1 MNMSDYNTNLSTI
14 TEIFDLFSQ
23 SARLN
28 IVLAIGSGHA
38 CVCHLEAVLGLRQA
52 YISQQLMLMRSAG
65 LVETERCGKHIF
77 YHLSD
82 PQWLTLIQRAAE
94 LKKIELPIFE
104 LPEIDGC
111 VYSGKSCKSN
121 K

>member
-1 MNMSDYNTNLSTI
+1 MNMSDYNTNLSSI
-14 TEIFDLFSQ
+14 AEVFDLFSQ
-23 SARLN
+23 SARLR
-28 IVLAIGSGHA
+28 IILAIGTGHA

-65 LVETERCGKHIF
+65 LVDTERCGKHIF

-94 LKKIELPIFE
+94 LKNIELPTFE

-111 VYSGKSCKSN
+111 VYSGSSCNSKN
-121 K
+121 